1 MAEEK
6 KAEEKPSNLGK
17 ILAIV
22 FVVINVVVSGA
33 GIFLTYQGT
42 IGWNSPKYTE
52 TMAMEKLEA
61 DMKELES
68 LPLVYTLEPFKAN
81 LDGLP
86 VRAIEIEV
94 SVEMMS
100 RQGFEE
106 LIDADNIVRV
116 RDAIIRILQSK
127 NYDNLETVQG
137 KLFLKDQV
145 ALSLN
150 EILIR
155 GIVKDVFFS
164 QFKIE

>member
-6 KAEEKPSNLGK
+6 KDKEKPSNLGK
-17 ILAIV
+17 ILAII
-22 FVVINVVVSGA
+22 FVVINIGVSGA
-33 GIFLTYQGT
+33 GIFMTYQAT
-42 IGWNSPKYTE
+42 LGWNSPKYTE
-52 TMAMEKLEA
+52 TMAMDVLEA
-61 DMKELES
+61 NMKELES

-94 SVEMMS
+94 SVEMMN

-106 LIDADNIVRV
+106 LIDADNVVRI
-116 RDAIIRILQSK
+116 RDSIIRILQSK

-150 EILIR
+150 DILIR
-155 GIVKDVFFS
+155 GVVKDVFFS
-164 QFKIE
+164 QFKVE

>member
-6 KAEEKPSNLGK
+6 STEGKASNLGK
-17 ILAIV
+17 VMVIA
-22 FVVINVVVSGA
+22 FVVVNICVSG
-33 GIFLTYQGT
+33 GGLFLAYQSS
-42 IGWNSPKYTE
+42 IGWSSPKYTE
-52 TMAMEKLEA
+52 VMAMEKLEA
-61 DMKELES
+61 NMKELEN

-94 SVEMMS
+94 SVEMMN

-106 LIDADNIVRV
+106 LIGADNIVKI
-116 RDAIIRILQSK
+116 RDSIIRILQSK
-127 NYDNLETVQG
+127 SYDNLETVQG

-150 EILIR
+150 EILVS
-155 GIVKDVFFS
+155 GVVKDVFFS